1 MISEKMRRR
10 AEDPVIKSGDSDLI
24 SEQIKEF
31 VRNGGKIEKIES
43 GIISE
48 ETPRLSKANITAMN
62 QENL

>member
-10 AEDPVIKSGDSDLI
+10 AEDPVIKSGDSELI
-24 SEQIKEF
+24 SEQVKRF
-31 VRNGGKIEKIES
+31 VESGGKIERIES
-43 GIISE
+43 GVVSE

>member
-31 VRNGGKIEKIES
+31 VKRGGKIERIES

-48 ETPRLSKANITAMN
+48 EAPRLSKANITAMN